1 MTMPAFADVRR
12 AIHRGESDLPFVD
25 FAEGVSLQLLQV
37 DLDQGLWVVRTR
49 FQPGITIPTHKHT
62 GPVFAVTLAGSWK
75 YLEYP
80 DVNTAGSY
88 LFEPAGSVHTLTV
101 PETEKEVTD
110 VWFAIYGANLNL
122 DANGNVEAVID
133 AELIHQF
140 YRTMCREKGLGEPDV
155 ILGAN

>member
-1 MTMPAFADVRR
+1 MMPAFADVRR

-25 FAEGVSLQLLQV
+25 FMDGVSLQLLQV
-37 DLDQGLWVVRTR
+37 DLDQGLWIVRTK
-49 FQPGITIPTHKHT
+49 FAPGITIPTHKHT

-88 LFEPAGSVHTLTV
+88 LYEPAGSVHTLTV
-101 PETEKEVTD
+101 PKSETVTTD
-110 VWFAIYGANLNL
+110 VWFAIHGANLNL

-133 AELIHQF
+133 AELILQF
-140 YRTMCREKGLGEPDV
+140 YRTACREKGLGEPAV
-155 ILGAN
+155 ILGAQ